1 MKKILGSSR
10 AKELPKVGIVFQK
23 VEIDTDSCYIIH
35 VKNYFEKKKRWGGG
49 SELKILLCPK
59 YSSALIS

>member
-35 VKNYFEKKKRWGGG
+35 VKNYFEKKKKVGGRIRIED
-49 SELKILLCPK
+49 STLPQIL
-59 YSSALIS
+59 

>member
-1 MKKILGSSR
+1 MKKILGNSR
-10 AKELPKVGIVFQK
+10 AKELPKVEMLFQK
-23 VEIDTDSCYIIH
+23 VEIDTGSCYIIH
-35 VKNYFEKKKRWGGG
+35 VKNYFEKKGGGGG

>member
-23 VEIDTDSCYIIH
+23 VEIDTDFCYIIH
-35 VKNYFEKKKRWGGG
+35 VKNYFEKKKVGGRIRIED
-49 SELKILLCPK
+49 STLPQIL
-59 YSSALIS
+59 

>member
-1 MKKILGSSR
+1 MKKILGNSR
-10 AKELPKVGIVFQK
+10 AKELPKVEMLFQK
-23 VEIDTDSCYIIH
+23 VEIDTGSCYIIH
-35 VKNYFEKKKRWGGG
+35 VKNYFEKKRWGGG